1 MLTRERVEAIM
12 GRLDDIKMAEILA
25 TGASEPELL
34 EARRWTEGYVRTVSD
49 DLPVRASVVSRL
61 TEIIAADEP
70 DWDDDP
76 ASLH

>member
-25 TGASEPELL
+25 TDASEPELL
-34 EARRWTEGYVRTVSD
+34 EARRWAEGYVRTVSD
-49 DLPVRASVVSRL
+49 ELPVRASVVSRL

-76 ASLH
+76 CA